1 MNSIIKAVFYKEWIK
16 TKLVFWLF
24 MAISIAYLLYNI
36 GIWYRVDT
44 VKGAGHLWDIVLSR
58 DTIFIQ
64 NFRFVPIAF
73 GAILALFQYTPEMRE
88 RRLKLTLHL
97 PVNHTKM
104 TWMMLSYGAFIYG
117 MYTLLLMAFTASAAW
132 YYFPSEI
139 IARIIATT
147 FVWFIA
153 GLCSYF
159 LTSRIV
165 LEETR
170 KYSIIHFLISLMIIA
185 IFFINDIPG
194 SYTSFIPQAIVLCL
208 FTATWTIF
216 SIDRFKYGVRD

>member
-1 MNSIIKAVFYKEWIK
+1 MNSILKAVFYKEWIK

-73 GAILALFQYTPEMRE
+73 GVILALFQYTPEMRE

-97 PVNHTKM
+97 PVNHTSM
-104 TWMMLSYGAFIYG
+104 TWMMLSYGASIYG
-117 MYTLLLMAFTASAAW
+117 IYTLLLMVFTASAAW

-139 IARIIATT
+139 ISRILATT

-153 GLCSYF
+153 GMCSYF
-159 LTSRIV
+159 LTARIV

-170 KYSIIHFLISLMIIA
+170 KYSIIHFLIS
-185 IFFINDIPG
+185 
-194 SYTSFIPQAIVLCL
+194 
-208 FTATWTIF
+208 
-216 SIDRFKYGVRD
+216 